1 MSQLRQ
7 HDFPR
12 RLRALRTARGLTQ
25 RELAGGSLSVS
36 YVSLLEAGRRNP
48 TPETLQVLAERL
60 GCSLDELTGAAE
72 SPQTRPPALSVR
84 YGQLALEA
92 GRADEAT
99 AHFETALA
107 TPDLDPLLRSESII
121 GMARALERNG
131 KLVEAAKAYE
141 RLVQDAIDSP
151 RYLASLGVVIS
162 WCGCL

>member
-107 TPDLDPLLRSESII
+107 TPDLDKTFARLESSGAEIVQEPIEQPYGVRDCAVRDPAGNLLRINEV
-121 GMARALERNG
+121 R
-131 KLVEAAKAYE
+131 
-141 RLVQDAIDSP
+141 
-151 RYLASLGVVIS
+151 
-162 WCGCL
+162 